1 MKRLK
6 KFSKFR
12 KKGKVRIA
20 KHPEEGLV
28 VFNPIAKN
36 CSPAPEPAIGIGI
49 KRISEIE
56 SLGFPRLSF
65 FL

>member
-36 CSPAPEPAIGIGI
+36 CSPAPEPTIGIGI
-49 KRISEIE
+49 KRISEI
-56 SLGFPRLSF
+56 
-65 FL
+65 